1 LELFSLNR
9 VAWHVVSL
17 KNKFSNENNGHRFAP
32 KTYYS
37 KIAYT
42 NI

>member
-1 LELFSLNR
+1 LEFVSLNR
-9 VAWHVVSL
+9 VAMHMVSL
-17 KNKFSNENNGHRFAP
+17 KNKFSNENNGHRFAT
-32 KTYYS
+32 KTYYR